1 MKEKIVLSACVESIP
16 RAVEFV
22 TEYLKS
28 NDINSFPDKIGI
40 VVDEIFSN
48 IANYAY
54 DGKEKNGEIRN
65 VTVSCSYASSSKE
78 FTIKFVDSGK
88 EYNPLTTPEPDINL
102 PLEKRKI
109 GGLGVFIVKK
119 FMDKLFY
126 KREGNKNILVLKKKF

>member
-1 MKEKIVLSACVESIP
+1 MKEQIVLSACIESVP
-16 RAVEFV
+16 RAVDFV
-22 TEYLKS
+22 TRYLRRG
-28 NDINSFPDKIGI
+28 NFGDYVDKMGI

-54 DGKEKNGEIRN
+54 DVKEINGEIRN

-88 EYNPLTTPEPDINL
+88 EYNPLTAPEPDISL

-119 FMDKLFY
+119 IMDKLFY
-126 KREGNKNILVLKKKF
+126 KREGDENILVLKKKF